1 MDCVAII
8 PARFASTRF
17 PGKLLSDLAGR
28 PLIQHVVEAAERIDG
43 IGAIVVATDDERIA
57 AAAREAGAA
66 VVVSDVEFASG
77 TDRVAAA
84 AARHPAEIIVNIQGD
99 ELVLDPGA
107 VAAALAGFRDDGVG
121 LGTVRAP
128 LAEPEHF
135 WDPNVVKVVVDA
147 AGRALYFSR
156 APLPFPR
163 PAWLQA
169 GEELADPGAGE
180 TWRRLVATAARPAN
194 AWAHVGIYFYRPEA
208 LRRWAALPPSALEQA
223 EGLEQLR
230 VLEAGETMQTY
241 LIDEALPGVNTPED
255 LERAHAALA
264 ARASHA

>member
-28 PLIQHVVEAAERIDG
+28 PLIQHVVQAAGRIDG
-43 IGAIVVATDDERIA
+43 IDATVVATDDERIA

-77 TDRVAAA
+77 TDRVADVAT
-84 AARHPAEIIVNIQGD
+84 RYPAEIIVNIQGD

-163 PAWLQA
+163 HGSPQLS
-169 GEELADPGAGE
+169 
-180 TWRRLVATAARPAN
+180 V

-241 LIDEALPGVNTPED
+241 LIDEAIPGVNTPED

-264 ARASHA
+264 ARSHA

>member
-17 PGKLLSDLAGR
+17 PGKLLAALAGK
-28 PLIQHVVEAAERIDG
+28 PLIQHVVEAAGRIDG
-43 IGAIVVATDDERIA
+43 IDAIVVATDDERIA

-163 PAWLQA
+163 P
-169 GEELADPGAGE
+169 GSVP
-180 TWRRLVATAARPAN
+180 RPTN

-230 VLEAGETMQTY
+230 ALEAGETMQTY
-241 LIDEALPGVNTPED
+241 LIDEAIPGVNTPED

>member
-1 MDCVAII
+1 V
-8 PARFASTRF
+8 
-17 PGKLLSDLAGR
+17 
-28 PLIQHVVEAAERIDG
+28 
-43 IGAIVVATDDERIA
+43 
-57 AAAREAGAA
+57 AA
-66 VVVSDVEFASG
+66 V
-77 TDRVAAA
+77 

-107 VAAALAGFRDDGVG
+107 IAAALAGFRDDGIG

-163 PAWLQA
+163 P
-169 GEELADPGAGE
+169 GSVP
-180 TWRRLVATAARPAN
+180 RPTN

-230 VLEAGETMQTY
+230 ALEAGETMQTY
-241 LIDEALPGVNTPED
+241 LIDEAIPGVNTPED

>member
-17 PGKLLSDLAGR
+17 PGKLLAALAGK
-28 PLIQHVVEAAERIDG
+28 PLIQHVVDAVGRIDG
-43 IGAIVVATDDERIA
+43 IDAIVVATDDERIA

-163 PAWLQA
+163 P
-169 GEELADPGAGE
+169 GSVP
-180 TWRRLVATAARPAN
+180 RPTN

-230 VLEAGETMQTY
+230 ALEAGETMQTY
-241 LIDEALPGVNTPED
+241 LIDEAIPGVNTPED

>member
-1 MDCVAII
+1 
-8 PARFASTRF
+8 
-17 PGKLLSDLAGR
+17 
-28 PLIQHVVEAAERIDG
+28 
-43 IGAIVVATDDERIA
+43 
-57 AAAREAGAA
+57 

-77 TDRVAAA
+77 TDRVADVAT
-84 AARHPAEIIVNIQGD
+84 RYPAEIIVNIQGD

-163 PAWLQA
+163 HGSPQLS
-169 GEELADPGAGE
+169 
-180 TWRRLVATAARPAN
+180 V

-241 LIDEALPGVNTPED
+241 LIDEAIPGVNTPED

-264 ARASHA
+264 ARSHA

>member
-17 PGKLLSDLAGR
+17 PGKLLAALAGK
-28 PLIQHVVEAAERIDG
+28 PLIQHVVEAARRIDG
-43 IGAIVVATDDERIA
+43 IDAIVVATDDERIA

-163 PAWLQA
+163 P
-169 GEELADPGAGE
+169 GSVP
-180 TWRRLVATAARPAN
+180 RPTN

-230 VLEAGETMQTY
+230 ALEAGETMQTY
-241 LIDEALPGVNTPED
+241 LIDEAIPGVNTPED